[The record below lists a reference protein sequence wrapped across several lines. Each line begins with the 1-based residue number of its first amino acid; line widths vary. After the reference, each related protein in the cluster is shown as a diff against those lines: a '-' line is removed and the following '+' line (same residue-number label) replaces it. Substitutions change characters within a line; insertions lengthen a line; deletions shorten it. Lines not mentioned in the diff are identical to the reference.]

1 MKYSVSYSLITW
13 SMSPK
18 IKRLTK
24 VVEAENPCDAVKKV
38 LVKTSGKAYNFIVN
52 KLEE

>member
-13 SMSPK
+13 SMSPR
-18 IKRLTK
+18 IKRITK
-24 VVEAENPCDAVKKV
+24 VVEAESPYGAVKKV
-38 LVKTSGKAYNFIVN
+38 LTKTSDKAYNFIVN